1 MPRSEGSVQF
11 SAPPSVVQE
20 HGFRDM
26 RRLNPPE
33 LKLLLNKPGVRL
45 EVGQPFP
52 VGGGKKFMCLAKF
65 VVPRYRV
72 RRIVSEPPP
81 LDETEST
88 NTMCIVAEEGDTA
101 AEARRNLM
109 ERLGEARKLSTVA
122 PSRPRRGWLGRL
134 IKAFA

>member
-1 MPRSEGSVQF
+1 
-11 SAPPSVVQE
+11 
-20 HGFRDM
+20 M
-26 RRLNPPE
+26 RRLNPQE

>member
-1 MPRSEGSVQF
+1 
-11 SAPPSVVQE
+11 
-20 HGFRDM
+20 M
-26 RRLNPPE
+26 RRLSPQE
-33 LKLLLNKPGVRL
+33 LKQLLKKPGVRL

-52 VGGGKKFMCLAKF
+52 VGGGSRFMCLAKF

-81 LDETEST
+81 LDENEST
-88 NTMCIVAEEGDTA
+88 NTMCIVAEEGGSP

-109 ERLGEARKLSTVA
+109 NRLGEARNLSTQA
-122 PSRPRRGWLGRL
+122 PRRPRRGWLGRL